1 MQTLTYGYQLP
12 EDQDKGPIV
21 FPALAADIQ
30 QLNDHD
36 HDGINSTKL
45 DRKAL
50 DSISQALSAADW
62 VLVAGGLYRQAVTMP
77 AGLTYGTLGITAFL
91 NATGHQWYPNIEK
104 INTTSFYI
112 YINDNTLDV
121 DVLYG

>member
-21 FPALAADIQ
+21 FPALESNIQ

-36 HDGINSTKL
+36 HDGINSVKL

-50 DSISQALSAADW
+50 DSVKQALSSADW

-77 AGLTYGTLGITAFL
+77 AGLAYGTLGITAIFH
-91 NATGHQWYPNIEK
+91 ATGHQYYPNIEK
-104 INTTSFYI
+104 IDNNHFYI